1 MFIFTF
7 LVPGAAPSNVTAKNT
22 SSTSILVKWDEV
34 PKDKRHGIIQS
45 YTVIWKRVPGVH
57 EPMVE
62 YEPMVQDTPTL
73 QFELTNLVKYT
84 EYSIQVLAATRIGKG
99 PASTAI
105 VTRTDEDSK

>member
-22 SSTSILVKWDEV
+22 SSISILVEWDEV
-34 PKDKRHGIIQS
+34 PKDKRHGIIQY

-57 EPMVE
+57 AKNEMEVKHPK
-62 YEPMVQDTPTL
+62 L
-73 QFELTNLVKYT
+73 QFELTELVKYT
-84 EYSIQVLAATRIGKG
+84 EYSIQVLAATKIGKG

>member
-7 LVPGAAPSNVTAKNT
+7 LVPGAAPSNVRAHFT
-22 SSTSILVKWDEV
+22 SSTSILVEWDEV
-34 PKDKRHGIIQS
+34 TEDKHHGRIQY
-45 YTVIWKRVPGVH
+45 YTVIWKRVQGESPQETDVDASR
-57 EPMVE
+57 
-62 YEPMVQDTPTL
+62 Q

-99 PASTAI
+99 PESNPI

>member
-7 LVPGAAPSNVTAKNT
+7 LVPGAAPSNVRANFIN
-22 SSTSILVKWDEV
+22 STSILVEWDEV
-34 PKDKRHGIIQS
+34 PEDKQHGTIQY
-45 YTVIWKRVPGVH
+45 YTVIWKRVQGGSPQETDVDASR
-57 EPMVE
+57 
-62 YEPMVQDTPTL
+62 Q

-99 PASTAI
+99 PESNPI

>member
-7 LVPGAAPSNVTAKNT
+7 LVPGAAPSNVTATFT
-22 SSTSILVKWDEV
+22 SSTSILVQWDEV
-34 PKDKRHGIIQS
+34 PEDKQHGRIQY
-45 YTVIWKRVPGVH
+45 YTVIWKRIPGGVPQVT
-57 EPMVE
+57 EDVDASM
-62 YEPMVQDTPTL
+62 Q

-99 PASTAI
+99 PHSNPI